1 LDDIGA
7 ILIGLMAT
15 KTLLKR
21 VIKGTLRSP

>member
-15 KTLLKR
+15 KTLLRR
-21 VIKGTLRSP
+21 VIKGT